1 MPGRRPLLFYFIN
14 GLSITRLV
22 LGPVIAITIF
32 SELRLISFF
41 LFISAVMTDLLD
53 GYLARRFNLT
63 SEFGRNC
70 DGVADLSIIIL
81 PIIPL
86 AIIGDLPDFFV
97 VIVVTAGVLVSLQ
110 TLLNTAKNKRIFIP
124 KRRISGVIN
133 SYFIYTALAFSI
145 LNFVHK
151 TLAILLAT
159 FILILTVYD
168 YFFYNPE
175 K

>member
-1 MPGRRPLLFYFIN
+1 MLSKRPPLFYFIN
-14 GLSITRLV
+14 GLSVARLA
-22 LGPVIAITIF
+22 LGPIIAITIF

-41 LFISAVMTDLLD
+41 LFIFAVMTDLLD

-70 DGVADLSIIIL
+70 DGIADLSIVIF

-86 AIIGDLPDFFV
+86 AIIGDLPDFFI
-97 VIVVTAGVLVSLQ
+97 VIIISAGALVFLQ
-110 TLLNTAKNKRIFIP
+110 TILNTAKKRVIFIP
-124 KRRISGVIN
+124 KRRVSAVIN
-133 SYFIYTALAFSI
+133 SYFVYAAIAFSI

-159 FILILTVYD
+159 FILVLTIYD
-168 YFFYNPE
+168 YFIYNPE